1 MAKMQKNEIK
11 LQKTNIIFIRQITII
26 IKIFCN
32 V

>member
-11 LQKTNIIFIRQITII
+11 LQKTNIILIRQITII

>member
-11 LQKTNIIFIRQITII
+11 LQKTNIILTRQITII